1 MNCETP
7 HEESQKMKTKLI
19 TEFVCIATSGATADG
34 RYISADHLKEMAESY
49 SKDTYTAQI
58 WLEHYRYTGNAY
70 GQVEELKAEEQADGK
85 VKLFA
90 RLAPSKEMIAMNQQ
104 GVGLFTSIEITPKFS
119 DTEKAYLTGLA
130 ITDSPA
136 SLGTTQLKFSKRIGN
151 ESVITGSPEPL
162 QFFIKQETQDST
174 EKEQVR
180 KGFFA
185 WLFGSDEPKQEKNFY
200 AKGEEV
206 KKEGIETM
214 TEVEKQEFAKTV
226 GEAVATTL
234 FAKQN
239 ETEKAPETKETKGAE
254 TVTISK
260 EEYNTLKAEA
270 EKNSK
275 RLDELEQKFA
285 LATQEQTPTPK
296 GAGGANHEAFSLDK
310 AI

>member
-1 MNCETP
+1 
-7 HEESQKMKTKLI
+7 MKTKLI
-19 TEFVCIATSGATADG
+19 TEFVCIATSGTTADG
-34 RYISADHLKEMAESY
+34 RYISADHLREMAESY

-70 GQVEELKAEEQADGK
+70 GQVEELKAEEQAGGK

-90 RLAPSKEMIAMNQQ
+90 RLAPSKEMIAMNQR
-104 GVGLFTSIEITPKFS
+104 GIGLFTSIEITPKFS

-136 SLGTTQLKFSKRIGN
+136 SLGTTKLQFSKRIGN
-151 ESVITGSPEPL
+151 DNVITGQPEPL
-162 QFFIKQETQDST
+162 QFYIKETQDGTEST
-174 EKEQVR
+174 EKEQAR
-180 KGFFA
+180 KGLFA
-185 WLFGSDEPKQEKNFY
+185 WLFGSDEPKQEKNFF
-200 AKGEEV
+200 AQGDEV
-206 KKEGIETM
+206 KEKGIETM
-214 TEVEKQEFAKTV
+214 TEAEKQAFAKMV

-239 ETEKAPETKETKGAE
+239 ETETATEAKKAE

-285 LATQEQTPTPK
+285 LATQEKTPTPK
-296 GAGGANHEAFSLDK
+296 GAGGANPEAFSLDK